1 VRFGGLTGWPAENLT
16 ESTCST
22 IRLLSNPAP
31 LPVPSSADG
40 ITDTGELCTVD
51 AQQIYRDLQRRL
63 GDVLPDAE
71 LLLKAE
77 VAAEVMQLK
86 AERDAVILGHNY
98 MEPALF
104 HTVPDFHGDSLELSR
119 RAAETD
125 KSVIVFCGVR
135 FMAETAKILNPF
147 KTVLLPTAKGG
158 CSLAES
164 ITAADVRALRAAYP
178 GVPIVTYINTYA
190 DVKAECDICCT
201 SSNAV
206 AVVESL
212 KSDTVI
218 FLPDEY
224 LARNVARETG
234 LHVIVPTV
242 LPKSETASTEVEH
255 RMIAW
260 KGRCEVHELF
270 TPQDVDDVRRQFPD
284 VMILAH
290 PECSPEVVA
299 KADFAGSTTAMIKA
313 VEKSK
318 AKRYLLLTEC
328 SMGDNIVAA
337 NPEKEMLRL
346 CSHRCPH
353 MGEITLEHTRD
364 SLRDMRWQIDVPEDI
379 RVRALR
385 SVERMLAVGPKLD

>member
-1 VRFGGLTGWPAENLT
+1 MN
-16 ESTCST
+16 
-22 IRLLSNPAP
+22 
-31 LPVPSSADG
+31 AD
-40 ITDTGELCTVD
+40 
-51 AQQIYRDLQRRL
+51 AIYLALKHKL
-63 GDVLPDAE
+63 GVVMPEAE

-77 VAAEVMQLK
+77 VAAEVLRLK
-86 AERDAVILGHNY
+86 AERNAVILGHNY
-98 MEPALF
+98 MEPALL
-104 HTVPDFHGDSLELSR
+104 HTVPDSQGDSLEPSR

-125 KSVIVFCGVR
+125 KSFIVFRVER
-135 FMAETAKILNPF
+135 FMAETAKILNPT
-147 KTVLLPTAKGG
+147 KTVLLPTEKGG

-212 KSDTVI
+212 KSETVI
-218 FLPDEY
+218 FLPDEF
-224 LARNVARETG
+224 LAKNVARETG
-234 LHVIVPTV
+234 LHVIVPSV
-242 LPKSETASTEVEH
+242 LPKAGAAPGGTDVEH
-255 RMIAW
+255 TMIAW

-270 TPQDVDDVRRQFPD
+270 TPEDVDSVRKQFPD

-290 PECSPEVVA
+290 PECSPEGVA
-299 KADFAGSTTAMIKA
+299 KADFSGSTTAMIKA

-318 AKRYLLLTEC
+318 AKRFLMLTEC

-337 NPEKEMLRL
+337 HPEKEMLRL

-353 MGEITLEHTRD
+353 MGEITLEQTRD
-364 SLRDMRWQIDVPEDI
+364 SLKYLRWQIDVPEDI

-385 SVERMLAVGPKLD
+385 AVERMLAVGPKVD

>member
-1 VRFGGLTGWPAENLT
+1 VKTAE
-16 ESTCST
+16 E
-22 IRLLSNPAP
+22 
-31 LPVPSSADG
+31 
-40 ITDTGELCTVD
+40 
-51 AQQIYRDLQRRL
+51 IYRDLQDKL

-71 LLLKAE
+71 LFIKAE
-77 VAAEVMQLK
+77 VAADVLRLK
-86 AERDAVILGHNY
+86 VERDAVILGHNY

-104 HTVPDFHGDSLELSR
+104 HTVPDFQGDSLELSR

-135 FMAETAKILNPF
+135 FMAETAKILNPT
-147 KTVLLPTAKGG
+147 KTVLLPTEKGG

-164 ITAADVRALRAAYP
+164 ITAADVRALREAYP

-201 SSNAV
+201 SSNAA

-218 FLPDEY
+218 FLPDEF

-234 LHVIVPTV
+234 RHVIVPSV
-242 LPKSETASTEVEH
+242 LRKGAAAANGGDTTVEH
-255 RMIAW
+255 TMVAW

-270 TPQDVDDVRRQFPD
+270 TTEDVDNVRSQFPD

-290 PECSPEVVA
+290 PECSPEVTA
-299 KADFAGSTTAMIKA
+299 KADFSGSTTAMIRA

-318 AKRYLLLTEC
+318 AKRFLLLTEC

-337 NPEKEMLRL
+337 NPGKEMLRL

-353 MGEITLEHTRD
+353 MHEITLEQTRD
-364 SLRDMRWQIDVPEDI
+364 SLKFMRWEIDVPEDI

-385 SVERMLAVGPKLD
+385 AVERMLAVGPKID

>member
-1 VRFGGLTGWPAENLT
+1 
-16 ESTCST
+16 
-22 IRLLSNPAP
+22 
-31 LPVPSSADG
+31 
-40 ITDTGELCTVD
+40 
-51 AQQIYRDLQRRL
+51 
-63 GDVLPDAE
+63 
-71 LLLKAE
+71 
-77 VAAEVMQLK
+77 
-86 AERDAVILGHNY
+86 
-98 MEPALF
+98 
-104 HTVPDFHGDSLELSR
+104 
-119 RAAETD
+119 
-125 KSVIVFCGVR
+125 VFCGVR
-135 FMAETAKILNPF
+135 FMAETAKILNPA
-147 KTVLLPTAKGG
+147 KTVLLPTPKGG

-164 ITAADVRALRAAYP
+164 ITAADVRALREAYP

-224 LARNVARETG
+224 LAKNVARETG

-242 LPKSETASTEVEH
+242 LPKAGAARPSTEVEH
-255 RMIAW
+255 TMIAW

-270 TPQDVDDVRRQFPD
+270 TPEDVDSVRQQFPD

-299 KADFAGSTTAMIKA
+299 KADFSGSTTAMIKA
-313 VEKSK
+313 VERSK

-337 NPEKEMLRL
+337 HPEKEMLRL

-353 MGEITLEHTRD
+353 MGEITLEQTRD
-364 SLRDMRWQIDVPEDI
+364 SLKYLRWVIDVPEDI

-385 SVERMLAVGPKLD
+385 SVERMLAVGPKVD